1 MTGMSSAE
9 DDAAAE
15 PSQPEQPGQPEGQE
29 SPWLTALRNAALV
42 AVVLGM
48 AWLLFNVDLP
58 PVRELQETIE
68 GFGWAAWFVFTGLY
82 ALVALTPIPVTI
94 MAVTGGFLFG
104 VVIGSVLAV
113 LGAFFGA
120 WGAYWLARGLSK
132 RTVLRM
138 LGKHRPRMED
148 HLTSAGFEAVCVL
161 RLMPGVPYW
170 PVNYGAGAFGV
181 RTAVYVP
188 ASLLSVIP
196 GQISLVA
203 VGAFIA
209 EPGILTGVQVLVAWG
224 VVVVLTV
231 LAYRL
236 WRSARRE

>member
-1 MTGMSSAE
+1 MTGMSSQEDEAGEQAQRPAE
-9 DDAAAE
+9 
-15 PSQPEQPGQPEGQE
+15 E
-29 SPWLTALRNAALV
+29 SPWLAALRNAALV

-58 PVRELQETIE
+58 PVGELQETIE
-68 GFGWAAWFVFTGLY
+68 GFGWAARFMFAGLY

-104 VVIGSVLAV
+104 VVIGSVLSV
-113 LGAFFGA
+113 LGAFLGA
-120 WGAYWLARGLSK
+120 WGAYWLARGLGK

-138 LGKHRPRMED
+138 LGRHRPRVED
-148 HLTSAGFEAVCVL
+148 HLTRAGFEAVCVL

-181 RTAVYVP
+181 RTTVYVP
-188 ASLLSVIP
+188 ASLLSISP
-196 GQISLVA
+196 GQVSLVA

-209 EPGILTGVQVLVAWG
+209 EPGIFTGVPVLVAWG
-224 VVVVLTV
+224 VVVLLTV
-231 LAYRL
+231 FAYRR
-236 WRSARRE
+236 WRSARGE